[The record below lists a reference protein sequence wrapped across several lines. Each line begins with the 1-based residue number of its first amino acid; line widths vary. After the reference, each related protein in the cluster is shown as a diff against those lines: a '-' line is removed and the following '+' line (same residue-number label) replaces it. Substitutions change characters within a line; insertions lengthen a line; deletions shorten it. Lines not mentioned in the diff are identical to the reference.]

1 MAVLYCGPNLL
12 MIRKI
17 PRMSVYPSLRNYLT
31 KTTQWSDRRKGFQ
44 LFIIVLAAI
53 VPDFDNGIGL
63 RSLLSTRN
71 V

>member
-1 MAVLYCGPNLL
+1 MADLCCGLNLL

-17 PRMSVYPSLRNYLT
+17 LRMSVYPSLLRYLT

-53 VPDFDNGIGL
+53 VPDFDSGIGL
-63 RSLLSTRN
+63 KSLLSH
-71 V
+71 

>member
-1 MAVLYCGPNLL
+1 MVVLCCGLNLL

-17 PRMSVYPSLRNYLT
+17 PRMSVYPSPVRYLT
-31 KTTQWSDRRKGFQ
+31 KTSQWSDRKKGFQ

-63 RSLLSTRN
+63 KSLLYH
-71 V
+71 